1 MINRNNLGQLLNA
14 YGLKGNGIEIG
25 VQKGEFSKEILSK
38 WQGKLY
44 LLDCWQRQ
52 SNYDDIANCTDDEHN
67 SNYKATL
74 KNIKPYKSRVEIVK
88 KFSLDA
94 VNDFEDQFFDFI
106 YIDAD
111 HSYEAV
117 KKDLEAWYPKLKDG
131 GLFCGHDFI
140 DGEVRNTL
148 TGEYLGNFGV
158 KSAVKEFARLHDVEV
173 TSGSCSSWYFFK
185 KRPKRIAFVNSYD
198 TGYKNIAELTV
209 PNKKEYCAKNGYHYL
224 EIVDANTEG
233 KHPAFSKF
241 VSVLNYLPFYDWIFY
256 NDADSLI
263 MNMNIKLES
272 FMDSNFDM
280 IISYDIN
287 GLNTG
292 QWFVKNTAWATNFLT
307 KVFNRN
313 EFNNFGGWAD
323 QVAFCNSWLYS
334 GEAMQKTKVVPQKLF
349 NSYLYETFG
358 RNDEGNLPNWTQGQ
372 FQRGDF
378 CLHLCGLDEKSR
390 TDLIPQFLQQVIH

>member
-1 MINRNNLGQLLNA
+1 
-14 YGLKGNGIEIG
+14 
-25 VQKGEFSKEILSK
+25 
-38 WQGKLY
+38 
-44 LLDCWQRQ
+44 LLDCWQQQ

-173 TSGSCSSWYFFK
+173 TSGSCSSWYF
-185 KRPKRIAFVNSYD
+185 
-198 TGYKNIAELTV
+198 
-209 PNKKEYCAKNGYHYL
+209 L
-224 EIVDANTEG
+224 E
-233 KHPAFSKF
+233 
-241 VSVLNYLPFYDWIFY
+241 
-256 NDADSLI
+256 
-263 MNMNIKLES
+263 
-272 FMDSNFDM
+272 
-280 IISYDIN
+280 
-287 GLNTG
+287 
-292 QWFVKNTAWATNFLT
+292 
-307 KVFNRN
+307 
-313 EFNNFGGWAD
+313 
-323 QVAFCNSWLYS
+323 
-334 GEAMQKTKVVPQKLF
+334 KTKKNCICEQL
-349 NSYLYETFG
+349 
-358 RNDEGNLPNWTQGQ
+358 
-372 FQRGDF
+372 
-378 CLHLCGLDEKSR
+378 
-390 TDLIPQFLQQVIH
+390 